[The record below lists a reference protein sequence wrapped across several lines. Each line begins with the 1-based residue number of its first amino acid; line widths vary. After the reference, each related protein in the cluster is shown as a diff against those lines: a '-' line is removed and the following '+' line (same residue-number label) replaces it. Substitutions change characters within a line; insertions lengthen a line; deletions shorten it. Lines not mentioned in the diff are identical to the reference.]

1 MEVDFLSAF
10 GNGSGINTTEVVNS
24 LVEAERAPLQSD
36 LDRMKQKAD
45 LKISAYGVVKSAL
58 NELRSAFDRL
68 NDASELSSFN
78 VTNSDSDNIGF
89 TSSASIEPG
98 SYQIGVTQL
107 ASNDSWLSAS
117 FAAADTEIN
126 SGSAITISFTS
137 SSGISN
143 VSVTSPTPEAI
154 ASAVNE
160 AGLGYSAKLIDTGAA
175 TDPYVIVFEGVTGSD
190 NAFTIDAIDST
201 SGSPAQGF
209 SIASQVTTA
218 ADANLTLNGVSIT
231 RSSNSITDLVDG
243 ATIDLRQTYSGTA
256 NISVVA
262 DTTAAKSAL
271 TDLVASYNSTFDLL
285 EQLSSNEA
293 SEDELVGSLATDTN
307 FRSMVSS
314 IRRVITSESS
324 TSSGSMTHLS
334 SMGISMTREGTLSV
348 DETIL
353 DTALGSN
360 FDDLVLSLTA
370 GTDDQTP
377 FGDASRGIA
386 GDASALIQNYLK
398 STGVVSQSIQNAE
411 SRLLEHDTR
420 LSQLEARMDKI
431 RERYV
436 AQFTAM
442 ESIVNQM
449 KSTGDYLTNQFE
461 AMNNSK

>member
-68 NDASELSSFN
+68 NDASELRSFN

>member
-36 LDRMKQKAD
+36 LDRMKQRAD

-68 NDASELSSFN
+68 NDASELKSFN

-117 FAAADTEIN
+117 FAAKNTEIN

-160 AGLGYSAKLIDTGAA
+160 AGLGYSAKLIDTGADI
-175 TDPYVIVFEGVTGSD
+175 DPYVIVFEGITGSD
-190 NAFTIDAIDST
+190 NAFTIDAIDSI

-243 ATIDLRQTYSGTA
+243 ATIDLMQTYAGTA

-285 EQLSSNEA
+285 EQLSSIES

-307 FRSMVSS
+307 FRSMISS

-334 SMGISMTREGTLSV
+334 SMGVSMTREGTLSV

-353 DTALGSN
+353 DKALSSN

>member
-68 NDASELSSFN
+68 NDASELRSFN

-143 VSVTSPTPEAI
+143 VSVPSPTPEAI